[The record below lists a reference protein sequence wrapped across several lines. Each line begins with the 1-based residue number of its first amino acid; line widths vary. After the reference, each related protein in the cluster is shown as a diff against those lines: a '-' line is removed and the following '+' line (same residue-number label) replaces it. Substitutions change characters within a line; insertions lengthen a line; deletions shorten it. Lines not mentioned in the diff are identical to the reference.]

1 MAVARWGISAFVSE
15 VWADLRLKEYIVL
28 WLTLSLVVSV
38 SGPFGSHGQFSLLQR
53 ILFWTPVL
61 GLGVLVSIGVRAFVQ
76 RKLGLEGCRPCAL
89 FAAALACTLICPPL
103 FVLVSSV
110 FPSDLPPLVLFQEI
124 VLLVGSVSLGAYSL
138 RMAVTETPK
147 TARLPQQESRLI
159 QRLDPSLRGELWA
172 ISVRDHYVDVLT
184 ERGMASLL
192 LRFSD
197 AMAESEAEGAQVHRS
212 HWVAWAAVESV
223 ERDGIR
229 LFLRL
234 KSGGRVPV
242 SKNHRDK
249 LEARGLI

>member
-1 MAVARWGISAFVSE
+1 MCIRDR
-15 VWADLRLKEYIVL
+15 VWTELRLKEFIVL

-38 SGPFGSHGQFSLLQR
+38 AGPFSSHEQFTLFER

-61 GLGVLVSIGVRAFVQ
+61 GLGVLVSSAVRAFVHV
-76 RKLGLEGCRPCAL
+76 KLGLETCRTCAL
-89 FAAALACTLICPPL
+89 VATALACTLICPPL
-103 FVLVSSV
+103 FALVSTV
-110 FPSDLPPLVLFQEI
+110 FPSDLPPAGLFQEI

-138 RMAVTETPK
+138 HMAVTETPK
-147 TARLPQQESRLI
+147 SAPPDEPESRLI
-159 QRLDPSLRGELWA
+159 QRLDPSLRGALWA

-197 AMAESEAEGAQVHRS
+197 AMAEAEAEGGQVHRS
-212 HWVAWAAVESV
+212 HWVAWAAVEAV
-223 ERDGIR
+223 ERDGIK

-234 KSGGRVPV
+234 KSGARVPV
-242 SKNHRDK
+242 SKHHRDK